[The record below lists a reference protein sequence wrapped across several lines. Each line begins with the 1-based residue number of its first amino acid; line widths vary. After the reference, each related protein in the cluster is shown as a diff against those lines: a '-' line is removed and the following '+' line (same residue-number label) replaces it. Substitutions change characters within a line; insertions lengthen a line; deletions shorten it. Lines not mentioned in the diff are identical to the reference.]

1 MGTVYVH
8 PGFKESL
15 DHPSKA
21 MVGFVT
27 SIYYFGT
34 LFSYLFVAHPLADRY
49 GRRKAAAVGVLTAS
63 VGALLQTSAQAAGGI
78 MAMIAG
84 RIVCGF
90 GLAIVS
96 TSVPL
101 YQRCPLL

>member
-1 MGTVYVH
+1 M
-8 PGFKESL
+8 
-15 DHPSKA
+15 
-21 MVGFVT
+21 
-27 SIYYFGT
+27 
-34 LFSYLFVAHPLADRY
+34 
-49 GRRKAAAVGVLTAS
+49 AAAVGVLTTS
-63 VGALLQTSAQAAGGI
+63 VGAILQTGARGSSGI

-101 YQRCPLL
+101 YQRLSVPEVPGDACLTLLQ